1 MSHEGEAHR
10 AEPGVMTFG
19 EPAEGEIFA
28 DRYQL
33 QEHVDTDAVGRQIWR
48 GLDVVLRR
56 PVAVVIRQPGGEA
69 AAAMLTA
76 AVAASRLV
84 HPHIVSVYDAID
96 EQDRAYLVREWVA
109 GVALRDVLRQSPLD
123 AERSTLVTHAIAE
136 AVAALHSAG
145 IVHGN
150 VHPGTILIA
159 DDGRVVLTDA
169 HADGM
174 PSPESDIRAI
184 GAVLYACLTSHWPYA
199 EAGHSTL
206 PDAVRDSTGRLATPR
221 QVRGGIPS
229 HLDEIAADLLD
240 LQNVP
245 PSAAVVATEFAR
257 LATQGSGEQEY
268 DSPYDP
274 EYDYDDD
281 PDRGPMG
288 FSSEATPRR
297 RAGGKLALGVAVLTV
312 IAIAG
317 AFIGAKVLGSSGDPG
332 ATTPGASSAV
342 SSAPA
347 TTGVG
352 NPIAITAEQIRM
364 VDPPTGDRKE
374 FAEIGK
380 AVDGNENTGTS
391 TAGYK
396 TANFGG
402 LKKGMGILINLGKPT
417 KVGAVRVTVSLQRAS
432 MSLRTGPSDPGA
444 DSNGDKAIADGYTT
458 IGTPL
463 VDHPGTVMVLPV
475 GQDQKEVQY
484 LLVWISELPLDPAR
498 EKTSPTQPYGLAI
511 NEIQV
516 LVP

>member
-33 QEHVDTDAVGRQIWR
+33 EEHVDTDAAGRQIWR

-96 EQDRAYLVREWVA
+96 EEDRAYLVREWVA
-109 GVALRDVLRQSPLD
+109 GIALRDVLRQSPLD

-150 VHPGTILIA
+150 VHPGTILIG

-169 HADGM
+169 HADGL
-174 PSPESDIRAI
+174 PDPESDIRAI

-206 PDAVRDSTGRLATPR
+206 PDATRDSTGRLATPR

-240 LQNVP
+240 RQNTP
-245 PSAAVVATEFAR
+245 PTAGVVAAEFAR
-257 LATQGSGEQEY
+257 LATQGSSEQEY
-268 DSPYDP
+268 DSHY
-274 EYDYDDD
+274 EYDDEA
-281 PDRGPMG
+281 DRGPMG
-288 FSSEATPRR
+288 FDGSDGGGRR
-297 RAGGKLALGVAVLTV
+297 RAGGKLALGVAALTV

-317 AFIGAKVLGSSGDPG
+317 AFIGARVLGWSSSSDAAGPGTDPTG
-332 ATTPGASSAV
+332 SSTPAV
-342 SSAPA
+342 Q
-347 TTGVG
+347 G
-352 NPIAITAEQIRM
+352 NKPIPITAEQIRL
-364 VDPPTGDRKE
+364 VDPPTGDRTE
-374 FAEIGK
+374 FTDLARTI
-380 AVDGNENTGTS
+380 DGNDNTGADTDE
-391 TAGYK
+391 YK

-402 LKKGMGILINLGKPT
+402 LKPGMGILINLGAPT
-417 KVGAVRVTVSLQRAS
+417 KVGVVKVTVNLQGAS
-432 MSLRTGPSDPGA
+432 VSLRTGPSDPGA
-444 DSNGDKAIADGYTT
+444 DSNGDKTISTSYTT
-458 IGTPL
+458 VAPALDNFSGS
-463 VDHPGTVMVLPV
+463 VMVFAV
-475 GQDQKEVQY
+475 DDQKEVQY
-484 LLVWISELPLDPAR
+484 LLIWITKLPIDPS
-498 EKTSPTQPYGLAI
+498 KQKYQLAI
-511 NEIQV
+511 NEISV
-516 LVP
+516 LAP

>member
-19 EPAEGEIFA
+19 EPVEGEIFA

-33 QEHVDTDAVGRQIWR
+33 EEHVDTDAAGRQIWR

-69 AAAMLTA
+69 AAAMLTM

-96 EQDRAYLVREWVA
+96 EVDRAYLVREWVA

-123 AERSTLVTHAIAE
+123 AERATLVTHAIAE
-136 AVAALHSAG
+136 AVAALHAAG

-174 PSPESDIRAI
+174 PDPESDIRAI
-184 GAVLYACLTSHWPYA
+184 GAVLYACLTSQWPYA

-240 LQNVP
+240 RTNTP

-257 LATQGSGEQEY
+257 LATQGSADQEY
-268 DSPYDP
+268 DSQYDP
-274 EYDYDDD
+274 QYDYDDESE
-281 PDRGPMG
+281 RGPMG
-288 FSSEATPRR
+288 FAATDGGGRR

-317 AFIGAKVLGSSGDPG
+317 AFIGARVLGSSDTPDTIGTGPD
-332 ATTPGASSAV
+332 ATIT
-342 SSAPA
+342 SAPA
-347 TTGVG
+347 TPGSG
-352 NPIAITAEQIRM
+352 KPIPLTAQQIRL
-364 VDPPTGDRKE
+364 VDPTGGDRTE
-374 FAEIGK
+374 FKDLAKTI
-380 AVDGNENTGTS
+380 DNNETTGTDTDEYS
-391 TAGYK
+391 K
-396 TANFGG
+396 ANFGG
-402 LKKGMGILINLGKPT
+402 LKPGMGILINLGAPT
-417 KVGAVRVTVSLQRAS
+417 KVGVVKVTVNLQGAS
-432 MSLRTGPSDPGA
+432 FSLRTGTTDPGA
-444 DSNGDKAIADGYTT
+444 TGVGDLSIANTYTPIST
-458 IGTPL
+458 L
-463 VDHPGTVMVLPV
+463 DDHRGTVMVFPV

-484 LLVWISELPLDPAR
+484 LLIWISKLPLDPS
-498 EKTSPTQPYGLAI
+498 KNKFQVAI
-511 NEIQV
+511 NEISV
-516 LVP
+516 LAP